1 MNDELTAYNPLI
13 TQPGTISTTI
23 MFEYPTK
30 AQRESEL
37 PKLVGIDQHLWLQIG
52 DHERIL
58 GEFDAGQIDEMKVS
72 SVQYVK
78 FEITEEQQEE
88 LLNEGTV
95 IRIHIDHPAYQAQSV
110 LSEESRKSIVEDLAA

>member
-1 MNDELTAYNPLI
+1 
-13 TQPGTISTTI
+13 
-23 MFEYPTK
+23 
-30 AQRESEL
+30 
-37 PKLVGIDQHLWLQIG
+37 
-52 DHERIL
+52 
-58 GEFDAGQIDEMKVS
+58 MKVS